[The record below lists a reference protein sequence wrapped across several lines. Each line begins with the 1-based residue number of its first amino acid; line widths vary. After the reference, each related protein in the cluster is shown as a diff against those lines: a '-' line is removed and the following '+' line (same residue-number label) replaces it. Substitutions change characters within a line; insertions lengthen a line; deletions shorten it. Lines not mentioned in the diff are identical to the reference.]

1 MPITRKEF
9 EIVALTDES
18 REFIIEEKLY
28 VFNQCVWSNIIT
40 LEDGLPFI
48 SYFSAQKTKE
58 KLENKENNCTFV
70 KREGKI
76 YLTIIFSIL
85 LLILLWV
92 IA

>member
-1 MPITRKEF
+1 
-9 EIVALTDES
+9 
-18 REFIIEEKLY
+18 
-28 VFNQCVWSNIIT
+28 NQCIWTKIIT
-40 LEDGLPFI
+40 LEDSLPFI
-48 SYFSAQKTKE
+48 SYFAAKKVKE

-92 IA
+92 TV